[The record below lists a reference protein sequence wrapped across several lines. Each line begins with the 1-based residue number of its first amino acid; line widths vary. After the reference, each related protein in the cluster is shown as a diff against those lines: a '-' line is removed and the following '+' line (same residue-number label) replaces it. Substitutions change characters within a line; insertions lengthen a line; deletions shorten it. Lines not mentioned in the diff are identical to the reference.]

1 MVGVTTASPSSIMT
15 KSAELSEM
23 VALLALESVM
33 LAVSVLSE
41 LLSVLVTTVNIP
53 SVSPAAMVKVLAT
66 AVKSVPLVAVP
77 EPESYSTVTSD
88 VVGLLNVTVKLAVP
102 ASVTVWLAMV
112 ILGSESSSLITKS
125 AVVVLPEMV
134 ALVALD
140 NVKVAVSFPS

>member
-1 MVGVTTASPSSIMT
+1 MT

-33 LAVSVLSE
+33 LAVSVLSA

-88 VVGLLNVTVKLAVP
+88 VVGLLNVTVKLAVH
-102 ASVTVWLAMV
+102 ASVTV
-112 ILGSESSSLITKS
+112 
-125 AVVVLPEMV
+125 
-134 ALVALD
+134 
-140 NVKVAVSFPS
+140 

>member
-1 MVGVTTASPSSIMT
+1 MSPSSASVTEIVRLASVMVGVTTASPSSIMT

-102 ASVTVWLAMV
+102 ASVTV
-112 ILGSESSSLITKS
+112 
-125 AVVVLPEMV
+125 
-134 ALVALD
+134 
-140 NVKVAVSFPS
+140 